1 MATPLRVLLLEDRPS
16 DAELL
21 LYELRRAGFDV
32 TSQRVDRE
40 EDYLAALDPSL
51 DIILADYTLPQFD
64 GLTALRHLQERGLD
78 VPFIAVTGMQ
88 SEEAAVQ
95 CMREGASDYL
105 LKDRLGR
112 LGQAVSHA
120 LAEKQV
126 RAQKHAAEAA
136 LRESEA
142 RYRTI
147 SELSSDFAYALT
159 LQLDGTFVCEWI
171 TDAFTRITG

>member
-1 MATPLRVLLLEDRPS
+1 MPTPLRVLLLEDRPS

-32 TSQRVDRE
+32 ASQRVDRE
-40 EDYLAALDPSL
+40 ADYLAALDPSL

-78 VPFIAVTGMQ
+78 IPFIAVTGMQ

-120 LAEKQV
+120 LAGEANPRPK
-126 RAQKHAAEAA
+126 AEGRGAPPETER
-136 LRESEA
+136 REPPHSGPEPGF
-142 RYRTI
+142 R
-147 SELSSDFAYALT
+147 LS
-159 LQLDGTFVCEWI
+159 
-171 TDAFTRITG
+171 